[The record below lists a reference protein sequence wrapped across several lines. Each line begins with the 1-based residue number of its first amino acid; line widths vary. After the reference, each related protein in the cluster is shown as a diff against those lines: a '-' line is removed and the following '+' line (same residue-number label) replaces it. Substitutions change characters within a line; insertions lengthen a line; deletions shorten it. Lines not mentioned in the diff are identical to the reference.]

1 MLRSRSRRWDNGS
14 SKFDCGLI
22 KAQLSGH
29 LWRRYERAFPRMLFV
44 ERARLL
50 LPLQMRANDHL
61 RFDNIFARSSIAFQ
75 QLW

>member
-1 MLRSRSRRWDNGS
+1 MTPIRVPGNRPSLTCADLPNGIL

-44 ERARLL
+44 ERARLVV
-50 LPLQMRANDHL
+50 AASN
-61 RFDNIFARSSIAFQ
+61 ARERSFTF
-75 QLW
+75 